1 MHFRQFLRK
10 FRYSAIKFLKSTLKR
25 LKLSGL
31 LSTLEVRL
39 QEAAVNQLS
48 CAEFLELIVNDEI
61 AIREDRAIPRRVIAS
76 KFRELR

>member
-1 MHFRQFLRK
+1 MNPH
-10 FRYSAIKFLKSTLKR
+10 LKSALKR

-61 AIREDRAIPRRVIAS
+61 SHPGGQGHCTQGDRREVP
-76 KFRELR
+76 